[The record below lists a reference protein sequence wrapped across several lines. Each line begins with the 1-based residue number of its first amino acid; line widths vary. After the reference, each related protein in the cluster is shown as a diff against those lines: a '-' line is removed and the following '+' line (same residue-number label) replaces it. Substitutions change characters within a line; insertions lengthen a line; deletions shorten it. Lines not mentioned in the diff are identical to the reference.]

1 MRRHPHSAAIVLM
14 LLAVLLFALMDAGLK
29 LLSAKYPPLQVAA
42 LRGLSS
48 LPFVLAWALLTV
60 PAGSLLRIHWPLHL
74 LRGVLGVAMMAGFVY
89 GLRGMPLS
97 TAYAITFVAP
107 LLVTAT
113 EASETVAEEL
123 TLRPRKLAGTIDFKK
138 SSQPPWVDTAWA
150 VEVSTPVPLPGLV
163 ANPRTM
169 PITTEMNAV
178 IANQTSV

>member
-1 MRRHPHSAAIVLM
+1 MAIPSTTICST
-14 LLAVLLFALMDAGLK
+14 LK
-29 LLSAKYPPLQVAA
+29 L
-42 LRGLSS
+42 
-48 LPFVLAWALLTV
+48 T
-60 PAGSLLRIHWPLHL
+60 
-74 LRGVLGVAMMAGFVY
+74 
-89 GLRGMPLS
+89 
-97 TAYAITFVAP
+97 

-113 EASETVAEEL
+113 EASETVAEDL